1 MKDVAKNIL
10 KLRYLCAVGGLLEAL
25 SKKQAKPRGFR
36 FKPMYFD
43 AGKTEFNARVDRLR
57 AERDAADNGQYVP
70 HNFKGT
76 FSKRIHR
83 NAAKAKPAQLYNLRL
98 IVMLSA
104 ILIISYLLFQTSLI
118 DQLINQFLEVFSKE
132 NGLY

>member
-1 MKDVAKNIL
+1 MDVAKNIL

-43 AGKTEFNARVDRLR
+43 AGKAEFNARVDRLR
-57 AERDAADNGQYVP
+57 AERDAADNGEYMP
-70 HNFKGT
+70 HNFKGAFRKSLNRSST
-76 FSKRIHR
+76 KT
-83 NAAKAKPAQLYNLRL
+83 KPAQLYNLRL

-118 DQLINQFLEVFSKE
+118 DQLVNQFLEVFSKE